1 VDDIRPGNREYQNM
15 VRALE
20 EELPRR
26 LDEKTMSG
34 FELHNS
40 TRVLHSLRRSVLR
53 DEPSPEVIAHLKGHG
68 DQNLDGK
75 RQDLEK

>member
-1 VDDIRPGNREYQNM
+1 
-15 VRALE
+15 
-20 EELPRR
+20 
-26 LDEKTMSG
+26 
-34 FELHNS
+34 
-40 TRVLHSLRRSVLR
+40 VLR